1 MQDLTLKTMERMMAE
16 DIRLDGK
23 VAIVTGGGR
32 GLGRAMALALVEAG
46 ANVIAADIIGENLQ
60 QAGDEAAL
68 LSNSGALKGV
78 IADIRQ
84 SADCRRVVEAAH
96 AQFGGLDILINNA
109 GLLPSYAYPGRFL
122 DGAETAKFWN
132 LSDNVIQDVID
143 TNFVA
148 HDRMTRYAVPH
159 MIGKEWGR
167 IVNVT
172 TRLTTMNR
180 TGGSPYGASKAALE
194 MASEIWLKDLEG
206 TGVTVNILNPGAAVD
221 TPGFATPE
229 EKRVATE
236 SGRLH
241 MMDPDQMRA
250 PVVWLVSNA
259 TDGVNGMRFDA
270 VSWNADSPAA
280 EQAMLHGRPL
290 GFELRAKPEGD
301 GREVRDDRPATGTKA
316 QYRPRP

>member
-1 MQDLTLKTMERMMAE
+1 MEE

-46 ANVIAADIIGENLQ
+46 ANVIAADIIGENLTLVSK
-60 QAGDEAAL
+60 EALAL
-68 LSNSGALKGV
+68 SSAARPNTGGLKGV
-78 IADIRQ
+78 TADIRQ
-84 SADCRRVVEAAH
+84 SNDCQRVVEAAL
-96 AQFGGLDILINNA
+96 ATFGGLDILINNA

-122 DGAETAKFWN
+122 DGAEPAKFWN
-132 LSDNVIQDVID
+132 LSDDVVQGVID

-148 HDRMTRYAVPH
+148 HDRMARYATPH
-159 MIGKEWGR
+159 MIAKGWGR

-194 MASEIWLKDLEG
+194 MASEIWMKDLEG
-206 TGVTVNILNPGAAVD
+206 TGVTVNILNPGAAGD

-229 EKRVATE
+229 EKRIATA

-241 MMDPDQMRA
+241 MMHPDQMRA
-250 PVVWLVSNA
+250 PAVWLVSDA
-259 TDGVNGMRFDA
+259 TDGVCGMRYDA
-270 VSWNADSPAA
+270 VSWDAARPAA
-280 EQAMLHGRPL
+280 EQAVLHGRLL
-290 GFELRAKPEGD
+290 GFDLKPKADGD
-301 GREVRDDRPATGTKA
+301 GKEVRDDTPTVGTQA
-316 QYRPRP
+316 SF